1 MQLIIT
7 LLSLASIGA
16 NVLPVQ
22 SAVVSV
28 AAALG
33 PRYQWDDEVPHR
45 RRAEAELDMP
55 VRRSDYAHEYRRDPD
70 EKAHEYRSDND
81 EKAHEYRSDNDEK
94 AHEYRSDNDEK
105 AHEYRSDNDEKAHEY
120 RSDNDEK
127 AHEYRAVAD
136 Y

>member
-22 SAVVSV
+22 SAVVPV

-105 AHEYRSDNDEKAHEY
+105 AHEYR
-120 RSDNDEK
+120 
-127 AHEYRAVAD
+127 AVAD